1 MIREG
6 IWSIKNF
13 SSEALKKYDLFWI
26 GEIHGIRENY
36 KAYKTILPYL
46 AKNGFRNILWEMPSD
61 FSGKSE
67 YTEDA
72 RINPFSIK
80 FLKWLNEQINIGNI
94 DNLTF
99 FGETTPEDYG
109 GIIPED
115 IHSRTIVRENR
126 MAEEVID
133 KSRNT
138 KSVVITGN
146 YHIMNLASKGRGEK
160 SAADFIKEKSNLKIL
175 KIYLDYSG
183 GTFYNYGYKTL
194 IKKNSYKESN
204 LEFGTISRHGDKFF
218 FHVGRVNAVFKS
230 PEIKTTK

>member
-1 MIREG
+1 MVSNKI
-6 IWSIKNF
+6 IKVL
-13 SSEALKKYDLFWI
+13 SPEELKKHNLVWI

-36 KAYKTILPYL
+36 ETYKMILLYL
-46 AKNGFRNILWEMPSD
+46 AKNGFRNILWEMQSD
-61 FSGKSE
+61 FSERSE

-72 RINPFSIK
+72 RINPFSVE

-109 GIIPED
+109 GVIPED
-115 IHSRTIVRENR
+115 IHSRTVVRENK
-126 MAEEVID
+126 MAGEVID
-133 KSRNT
+133 KSCNI

-146 YHIMNLASKGRGEK
+146 YHMMNLASKGRGEK

-194 IKKNSYKESN
+194 IKKNSYKENN
-204 LEFGTISRHGDKFF
+204 LEFGTISRHGDKFS

-230 PEIKTTK
+230 PKIMTAK

>member
-61 FSGKSE
+61 FSEKSN
-67 YTEDA
+67 YTRDG

-80 FLKWLNEQINIGNI
+80 FLSWLKKQIEAGKI

-99 FGETTPEDYG
+99 FGNIMPISSDAKLFNYEKEMASE
-109 GIIPED
+109 IIEL
-115 IHSRTIVRENR
+115 VRN
-126 MAEEVID
+126 
-133 KSRNT
+133 S
-138 KSVVITGN
+138 KSVIISGN
-146 YHIMNLASKGRGEK
+146 YHMMNLASKGGGEK
-160 SAADFIKEKSNLKIL
+160 SAADFIKEKSNLRIL
-175 KIYLDYSG
+175 KMYLEYSK
-183 GTFYNYGYKTL
+183 GTFYNFGC
-194 IKKNSYKESN
+194 KKLAEQFTNEKGG
-204 LEFGTISRHGDKFF
+204 LEFGKITRQNDLLSFKMGK
-218 FHVGRVNAVFKS
+218 VNAVFKN
-230 PEIKTTK
+230 PATG